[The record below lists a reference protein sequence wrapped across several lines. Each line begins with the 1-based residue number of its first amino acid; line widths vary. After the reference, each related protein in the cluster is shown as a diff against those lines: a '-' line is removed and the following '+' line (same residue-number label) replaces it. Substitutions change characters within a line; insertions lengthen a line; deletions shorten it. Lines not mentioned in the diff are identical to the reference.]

1 MARIMERDDLINAVQ
16 KLRSAKEEVV
26 KVAMVLGMD
35 KKFKE
40 TVKELKSQ
48 IDVMCI
54 SIDLIDNKIVE
65 LDFPPKFT

>member
-1 MARIMERDDLINAVQ
+1 MARVMERDDLINAVQ

-40 TVKELKSQ
+40 TTKELKSQ

-54 SIDLIDNKIVE
+54 SIDLIDNKIIE
-65 LDFPPKFT
+65 LDFPSKFM